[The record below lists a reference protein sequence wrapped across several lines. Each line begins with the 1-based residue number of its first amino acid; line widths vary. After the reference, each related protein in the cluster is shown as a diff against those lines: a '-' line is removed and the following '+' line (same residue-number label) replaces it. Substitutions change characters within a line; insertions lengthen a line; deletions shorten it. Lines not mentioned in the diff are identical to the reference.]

1 MGTTMQE
8 LEIGA
13 VIMVGSG
20 GTSPQEQ
27 LVLAAQRA
35 STLDLIGT
43 LHSQGVQRIVVAAP
57 TLEWLPTNLGVIIDE
72 DQQDER
78 FHFGQRLAA
87 LIERYGLEPVMYF
100 GGGSAP
106 LVDASV
112 TGMITGLLDRAVNGG
127 IAIPSHIVL
136 TNNLHSSDWA
146 AISRVEAA
154 LPVIRQAHR
163 DNSLAWLLRE
173 SGDYDV
179 RVLAGVRPATSMD
192 LDTPTDLALIS
203 RHPDLLPYLRSIVTD
218 ERLKRIPVDDVIRI
232 VAGEA
237 NTLAMIGRVSPL
249 AWQALNKNARCWTR
263 VIAEE
268 RGMVASGRL

>member
-57 TLEWLPTNLGVIIDE
+57 TLEWLPANLGVIIDE

-127 IAIPSHIVL
+127 IADPPPLFTSKKPQFQDL
-136 TNNLHSSDWA
+136 GPGRPGRGA
-146 AISRVEAA
+146 
-154 LPVIRQAHR
+154 
-163 DNSLAWLLRE
+163 
-173 SGDYDV
+173 
-179 RVLAGVRPATSMD
+179 LAGLSHG
-192 LDTPTDLALIS
+192 
-203 RHPDLLPYLRSIVTD
+203 HPH
-218 ERLKRIPVDDVIRI
+218 KRF
-232 VAGEA
+232 G
-237 NTLAMIGRVSPL
+237 
-249 AWQALNKNARCWTR
+249 
-263 VIAEE
+263 
-268 RGMVASGRL
+268 